1 MELVLTIIAVF
12 GILLFIIGYLAF
24 VFAGFRQNF
33 ITGIISALP
42 VLNIVTVPA
51 LWRKTSKK
59 LVFSVLGVAIAA
71 SSWFFGADKN
81 IKSLLFHSN
90 SVNMQAKFKN
100 DKYRGGSQV
109 AHLSKPSISVT
120 PIPKQV
126 VGTTVI
132 RPLID
137 KVASSPFANMQRNID
152 ESELLELPDKALYR
166 FSFETVPVNNATA
179 LKGRVV
185 QIIAKNNML
194 IEGRVSKAS
203 ANSIFLLSGNR
214 LSIENEYPVANI
226 KQLRLMVKKAANK

>member
-51 LWRKTSKK
+51 LWQKTSKK
-59 LVFSVLGVAIAA
+59 LMLSVLGVAIAT

-81 IKSLLFHSN
+81 IKSLLFRSN
-90 SVNMQAKFKN
+90 SVNMQAKSGN
-100 DKYRGGSQV
+100 NQYHGGSQL
-109 AHLSKPSISVT
+109 ARLSTPSISVT
-120 PIPKQV
+120 QVPKQV

-137 KVASSPFANMQRNID
+137 KVSARPFANVQRNID
-152 ESELLELPDKALYR
+152 ESELLELPDKALYK

-185 QIIAKNNML
+185 QIIGKNNMV

-214 LSIENEYPVANI
+214 LSVENEYPIANI
-226 KQLRLMVKKAANK
+226 KQLRLMVKKATNQ